1 MCGSLGLHAMP
12 VTEQRVSC
20 LTVWAFAVIRTV
32 WPNVL
37 EVDYTCMGLT
47 RLLCWSFLM
56 EPNWFAST
64 QVLYYLLKAFFYC
77 VTALGLSCCPKACD
91 CLREGLHS
99 PRSSYPAGLLLSL
112 LSPKRWIEHQSLITY
127 IAVSINSSIYLMSW
141 GATGTQQ
148 TRSSVQWIHTD
159 KICFLHAKHSK
170 ETTTCI
176 WFTQSHKVCNSTTV
190 LQEVQM
196 LWPDVAVRWA
206 GKNKVL
212 LVLHIIQ
219 WLAH

>member
-159 KICFLHAKHSK
+159 KICFLHAKHSLRK
-170 ETTTCI
+170 PPHA
-176 WFTQSHKVCNSTTV
+176 FGSHKVIKSAI
-190 LQEVQM
+190 VQQCCRRSKCCDLM
-196 LWPDVAVRWA
+196 WLYDGQA
-206 GKNKVL
+206 KKVL